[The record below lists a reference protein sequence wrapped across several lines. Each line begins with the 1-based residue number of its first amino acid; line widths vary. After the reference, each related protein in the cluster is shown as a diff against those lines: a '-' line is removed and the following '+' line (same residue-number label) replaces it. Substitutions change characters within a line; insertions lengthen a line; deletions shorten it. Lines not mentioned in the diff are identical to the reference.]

1 MDGSADM
8 VTGGKLVN
16 EMRTE
21 GDGRRGTSAEGG
33 MTRRLVKGDI
43 VLVPERTPHGFSA
56 FYPWIVLR
64 SLHVPRGATF

>member
-1 MDGSADM
+1 
-8 VTGGKLVN
+8 
-16 EMRTE
+16 
-21 GDGRRGTSAEGG
+21 